1 MGPTASGKTAL
12 AEALARELGLPLINA
27 DAFQVY
33 RGLDIGTAKPDD
45 RSNYHLLDLIEPWEP
60 FGAGA
65 WIRACVDLL
74 PGLFERFGGAIIV
87 GGTGYYIRALFEGFQ
102 DLAEAPVAGQREALM
117 ARSLESLVEELQ
129 ARDPEAANRVDLK
142 NRVRVQRAVERI
154 DLPRIEWELPP
165 CRKLKIARVP
175 DLEANRERIEG
186 RVADMVEAGW
196 LNEIRNLVAS
206 GVEREH
212 PGMRAHGYRA
222 MWDVIHGLQSLD
234 QAIAAT
240 QVEVAQYAKRQRTW
254 LRAEPNVDVITE
266 LDEGTALA
274 QALDLLWSQDGK
286 VD

>member
-12 AEALARELGLPLINA
+12 AEALARELGFPLINA

-65 WIRACVDLL
+65 WIRACVALL
-74 PGLFERFGGAIIV
+74 PQLFQEYRGAIVV
-87 GGTGYYIRALFEGFQ
+87 GGTGYYIRALFEGYQ
-102 DLAEAPVAGQREALM
+102 DLAEAPVPGQREALLE
-117 ARSLESLVEELQ
+117 RSLESLVAELKE
-129 ARDPEAANRVDLK
+129 RDPEAARRVDLN

-154 DLPRIEWELPP
+154 DLPRLSWNLPQ
-165 CRKLKIARVP
+165 CRKVKIARLP
-175 DLEANRERIEG
+175 DLEANRQRIEG
-186 RVADMVEAGW
+186 RVAEMVGAGW
-196 LNEIRNLVAS
+196 LNEIRNLSAR

-234 QAIAAT
+234 DAIAAT
-240 QVEVAQYAKRQRTW
+240 QVEVSQYAKRQRTW

-266 LDEGTALA
+266 LDEGKALA
-274 QALDLLWSQDGK
+274 QALELLWSKDGK